1 MLHLGVAIRVP
12 AGARGLA
19 EPRGHGDSG
28 PGVDHGLLQ
37 PRGEVVMMILR
48 VCPPWRA
55 GGGGRGPPPW
65 PRARPR
71 CPGTRW
77 R

>member
-19 EPRGHGDSG
+19 EPRGHGDAR

-37 PRGEVVMMILR
+37 PRGEVMMILLHTAAG
-48 VCPPWRA
+48 A
-55 GGGGRGPPPW
+55 GGHLAAGGW
-65 PRARPR
+65 Y
-71 CPGTRW
+71 
-77 R
+77 